1 MPTVNM
7 KTLQDPV
14 DVNRLWMCFGPM
26 PLGTKFNTAVT
37 ANTNI
42 FTTDLDP
49 FVEPSHVRIY
59 ACFVDSVVLTLRRTL
74 SGTPVSELLNQNLPL
89 TANSPF
95 IFDTIVDI
103 GETINLRTSAN
114 TTALKISVLELIDYG
129 Y

>member
-26 PLGTKFNTAVT
+26 PLGTKFNSAVT

-42 FTTDLDP
+42 FASDIDP

-59 ACFVDSVVLTLRRTL
+59 AAFIDSCILTLRRTL
-74 SGTPVSELLNQNLPL
+74 SGVTISEILNQNSPL

-95 IFDTIVDI
+95 IHDTIVDA
-103 GETINLRTSAN
+103 GETINLRASVT
-114 TTALKISVLELIDYG
+114 TTALKISVMELVDYG

>member
-26 PLGTKFNTAVT
+26 PLGTKFNSAVT

-42 FTTDLDP
+42 FASDLDP
-49 FVEPSHVRIY
+49 FVEPAHVRIY
-59 ACFVDSVVLTLRRTL
+59 VCFSNNVILTLRRTL
-74 SGTPVSELLNQNLPL
+74 SATPISENLNSGAALL
-89 TANSPF
+89 ANAPY
-95 IFDTIVDI
+95 IFDTIVDA
-103 GETINLRTSAN
+103 GETINLRVDAS
-114 TTALKISVLELIDYG
+114 TTALKISVAEMVDYG